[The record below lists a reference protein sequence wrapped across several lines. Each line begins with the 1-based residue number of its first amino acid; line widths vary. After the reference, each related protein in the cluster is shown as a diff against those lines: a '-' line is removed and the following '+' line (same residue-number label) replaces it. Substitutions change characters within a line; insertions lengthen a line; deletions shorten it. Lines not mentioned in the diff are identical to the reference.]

1 MKVNCPNCMASL
13 IYDAASGKMECK
25 FCGCLFDLETVA
37 DQEAKEAAKTAAGA
51 ETMECNIYSC
61 TACGAELSVNG
72 VEASTFCAYCG
83 QPTIVFSRVS
93 QELKPKWIIP
103 FKVRK
108 DEAVEAIRARFR
120 QGLFVPKEVTN
131 FEVEKVSGIYIPY
144 WLLDTYYH
152 DTQLIRG
159 VVGSGKHRKTKY
171 FKREADCEFTKL
183 TLDASSK
190 LNDESSQRLEPFDT
204 DELKAF
210 EVAYMSGYHADCFD
224 QTSKDL
230 RETAILRTK
239 ELFDGQMLAS
249 VNARECTIESSN
261 PQFEM
266 RKAEYALFPA
276 WFMTFRYQDKPYTML
291 VNGQTG
297 KLVGTVP
304 FDKKKVIATLIG
316 IFVLSACV
324 LVPLGMAFVSEM
336 SGDEDFIKLIFL
348 LLAGAF
354 WMGKDGLGKLYRIR
368 MNEKLTSATNISHF
382 AHDRQKQQGGT
393 YE

>member
-1 MKVNCPNCMASL
+1 M
-13 IYDAASGKMECK
+13 
-25 FCGCLFDLETVA
+25 
-37 DQEAKEAAKTAAGA
+37 
-51 ETMECNIYSC
+51 
-61 TACGAELSVNG
+61 
-72 VEASTFCAYCG
+72 
-83 QPTIVFSRVS
+83 
-93 QELKPKWIIP
+93 
-103 FKVRK
+103 
-108 DEAVEAIRARFR
+108 
-120 QGLFVPKEVTN
+120 
-131 FEVEKVSGIYIPY
+131 
-144 WLLDTYYH
+144 
-152 DTQLIRG
+152 
-159 VVGSGKHRKTKY
+159 
-171 FKREADCEFTKL
+171 
-183 TLDASSK
+183 
-190 LNDESSQRLEPFDT
+190 
-204 DELKAF
+204 
-210 EVAYMSGYHADCFD
+210 AYMSGYHADCFD